1 MSRSRLTT
9 AGVAV
14 VLTLGTGVA
23 MATDRSVLQEITVA
37 ISAAPRTLTVSGDV
51 VLTAELDVEIDLGAI
66 DLEEITEGDPT
77 PSALFTISY
86 SNPLGN
92 EAAKVLVDVTALVDA
107 GTTDPAD
114 LPAGL
119 SLNLAAEPSGGTEPP
134 NGQGLAP
141 ETPPS
146 WTGSNS
152 DVVGRTAQVLI
163 TQIPAS
169 FAGGVFDVGSTISIA
184 GTPTESAD
192 VVASLRYVIADD

>member
-1 MSRSRLTT
+1 MTRSRVT
-9 AGVAV
+9 AVAV
-14 VLTLGTGVA
+14 VAVLTLGSGVSMASDPSA
-23 MATDRSVLQEITVA
+23 MQEITVA

-51 VLTAELDVEIDLGAI
+51 SLTAQLDVEIG
-66 DLEEITEGDPT
+66 LEEIDAGDPA
-77 PSALFTISY
+77 PFALFTISY

-92 EAAKVLVDVTALVDA
+92 EAAKVLVDVTALVDT

-152 DVVGRTAQVLI
+152 AVVGTVAQPLI

-169 FAGGVFDVGSTISIA
+169 FAGGVFDVGTTISIA
-184 GTPTESAD
+184 GTPTESAN
-192 VVASLRYVIADD
+192 VVASLRYVITDN